1 MRKLP
6 AELAE
11 QIDAKLEDFAARGA
25 GDVTPMKGRSRTY
38 RLRLR
43 DWRVVFTD
51 AEGVITVEA
60 IGHRRAIYR

>member
-6 AELAE
+6 ADLAK
-11 QIDAKLEDFAARGA
+11 QIDAKLEEFAARGA
-25 GDVTPMKGRSRTY
+25 GDVTPMKGRSQTY

-51 AEGVITVEA
+51 ADGAITVEA
-60 IGHRRAIYR
+60 IGHRREIYR